1 MLDTDPL
8 IIYVYNF
15 HQSADYCY
23 LLFIIFSAHAFYY
36 IYIYIIY
43 INKKGQLNL
52 TVVEQIRVH
61 RTVCGVFESVE
72 SIKYYM
78 VLRAGS
84 TTDSDALL
92 LTVIVEHLSA
102 CFSNWRTPQFKRYV
116 NRHY

>member
-1 MLDTDPL
+1 MYIIFINQL
-8 IIYVYNF
+8 IIVI
-15 HQSADYCY
+15 CY
-23 LLFIIFSAHAFYY
+23 SLYLVRMRFI

-102 CFSNWRTPQFKRYV
+102 CFSNWHTPQFK
-116 NRHY
+116 